1 MGRDAVG
8 VDAAWLRDRTA
19 RAVISEALDR
29 AAPHVGRSGLGI
41 FVHLQPARALAAADR
56 IDAALRGGASP
67 GPLAG
72 VPIAIKDNL
81 AHAGEPLTA
90 CSRILD
96 GYRAPETAPAVA
108 RLEAAGAVVIGRTN
122 MDEFGMGSSTEH
134 SARHPT
140 RNPRDPTRA
149 PGGSSGGSA
158 AAVAAG
164 IVPLALGSDT
174 GGSVRQPAAL
184 CGVVGMRPTM
194 GRVSRRGLVAFASS
208 MDQIGPLARSA
219 EGCARALRVMAGPD
233 PGDLSCCTRPL
244 DAPTVPAEV
253 TLGVLPT
260 DADPGVAAAV
270 AAALEVLQAAGARL
284 APRDVP
290 AAPRALAA
298 YAVLSSA
305 EASSNLARYD
315 GRRFGAP
322 LAGEDG
328 AALRRLR
335 TEGFG
340 AEVQRRLLL
349 GAWVSAEGHGDRL
362 LERARQARSALTAQ
376 LEAALAGVHA
386 LVLPTS
392 PTVAFTLGS
401 RTDPAQM
408 ARADRLTVL
417 ASLAGL
423 PALSL
428 PCGVSGGLPVGL
440 QLIGHRWGDAA
451 LLGLAARVAAALRPP
466 VPS

>member
-1 MGRDAVG
+1 
-8 VDAAWLRDRTA
+8 
-19 RAVISEALDR
+19 
-29 AAPHVGRSGLGI
+29 
-41 FVHLQPARALAAADR
+41 
-56 IDAALRGGASP
+56 
-67 GPLAG
+67 
-72 VPIAIKDNL
+72 
-81 AHAGEPLTA
+81 
-90 CSRILD
+90 
-96 GYRAPETAPAVA
+96 
-108 RLEAAGAVVIGRTN
+108 
-122 MDEFGMGSSTEH
+122 
-134 SARHPT
+134 
-140 RNPRDPTRA
+140 
-149 PGGSSGGSA
+149 
-158 AAVAAG
+158 
-164 IVPLALGSDT
+164 
-174 GGSVRQPAAL
+174 
-184 CGVVGMRPTM
+184 
-194 GRVSRRGLVAFASS
+194 
-208 MDQIGPLARSA
+208 
-219 EGCARALRVMAGPD
+219 
-233 PGDLSCCTRPL
+233 
-244 DAPTVPAEV
+244 
-253 TLGVLPT
+253 
-260 DADPGVAAAV
+260 
-270 AAALEVLQAAGARL
+270 
-284 APRDVP
+284 
-290 AAPRALAA
+290 
-298 YAVLSSA
+298 VLSSA